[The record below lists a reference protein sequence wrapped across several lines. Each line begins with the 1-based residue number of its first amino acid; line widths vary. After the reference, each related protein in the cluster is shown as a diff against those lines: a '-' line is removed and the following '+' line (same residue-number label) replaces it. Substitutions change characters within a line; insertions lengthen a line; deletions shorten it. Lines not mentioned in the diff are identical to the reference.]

1 MRLNFLSAVLLAL
14 PLPAAAALLC
24 GKTHIG
30 CGTTDMACTTSN
42 GCDESECCQQE
53 TTAAVPKPVGKTDA
67 KPTDPSRQIVFKVE
81 GLTCP
86 AVKGIGCGHMLYGLL
101 ASLDKLHGIE
111 ASSANYTGTLVRVS
125 VTKATDRDKVA
136 EAVRKVLTE
145 ENHKAVLLAGDELKR
160 ALDREEWRGAA
171 RIGELS
177 AIEFHTLALHRFK
190 TFAKAEKLDKKTTDK
205 LVLLVERQWERLSQ
219 EANTEGA
226 TRPED
231 WGKRI
236 RASLP
241 VFLEGA
247 KDVLSDEQVERLK
260 QTLTGQCADGDC
272 PEAPP
277 APARAKKAA

>member
-1 MRLNFLSAVLLAL
+1 MRLNFLSAALLAL
-14 PLPAAAALLC
+14 PLPAAALLC
-24 GKTHIG
+24 GRMHKG
-30 CGTTDMACTTSN
+30 CHTTGVACVTPN
-42 GCDESECCQQE
+42 RCDESECCQQE
-53 TTAAVPKPVGKTDA
+53 TTAAVPKPTGQTHA
-67 KPTDPSRQIVFKVE
+67 RPIDPGRQVVFRVE
-81 GLTCP
+81 GLMCP

-101 ASLDKLHGIE
+101 ASLDKLDGIE
-111 ASSANYTGTLVRVS
+111 ASSANYTGTLIRVS
-125 VTKATDRDKVA
+125 VTTATDRDKVA

-145 ENHKAVLLAGDELKR
+145 ENRKAVRLAGDELKC
-160 ALDREEWRGAA
+160 ALDREEWREAA

-205 LVLLVERQWERLSQ
+205 LVALVEQQWERLSK
-219 EANTEGA
+219 EANAEGA

-247 KDVLSDEQVERLK
+247 KDVLSAEQVERLE
-260 QTLTGQCADGDC
+260 QTLTGRCADGDC

-277 APARAKKAA
+277 APSRAKKSA